1 MKKILALCGLFV
13 AAGMIASGCAL
24 PSREK
29 INEAKNARDGAERP
43 LNESTP
49 TDE

>member
-1 MKKILALCGLFV
+1 MKKVFVLFAFV
-13 AAGMIASGCAL
+13 AVIMAGCAL

>member
-1 MKKILALCGLFV
+1 MKKIVVLFAL
-13 AAGMIASGCAL
+13 IAVIMAGCAL

-29 INEAKNARDGAERP
+29 INEAKNARDGADRP